1 MPSAGWQ
8 RLLRHSFC
16 IFQDITLPWFLGGKN
31 CRSFSM
37 SISGLS
43 IYAGTSQYQWQ
54 QGLSSSAASSASS
67 SQNVLSTLG
76 SSTTS
81 MASQISGMV
90 ELVQYAMKAMG
101 LSEDSRVTFS
111 QLAKYQQQL
120 EKQFDDS
127 LKKALEE
134 SAVADLSGLTFTL
147 DPDGTLTAAGTTEA
161 DTDKAQDY
169 LDEHPEVAQSLLQSL
184 KDADIELTEGISFS
198 VSSSGS
204 LTLLSGS
211 AHDLQAML
219 DEEAELVAELREG
232 LEGIN
237 VNPDDLT
244 LVFDD
249 AGNLVADEV
258 HPQAYDINNWLRRH
272 EELQNLLTAKLE
284 EEGIA
289 QSDVSLAFPA
299 DGGMTIALAADDA
312 AAIRQVFTQQGETGK
327 ALYDGLADV
336 GIDPDIT
343 FSLQVE
349 SDGSVTINS
358 AHADA
363 DKLRELFENNAELT
377 KQYAQVQALSGIE
390 DARAAMQINPTAM
403 RTRLQMETIAT
414 SWFSSQSTSGFGTY
428 SSGSG
433 LSLLSGLNMN
443 V

>member
-1 MPSAGWQ
+1 
-8 RLLRHSFC
+8 
-16 IFQDITLPWFLGGKN
+16 
-31 CRSFSM
+31 M
-37 SISGLS
+37 SISGLDV
-43 IYAGTSQYQWQ
+43 YANTSRYQWQ
-54 QGLSSSAASSASS
+54 GLSTTGSTSASG
-67 SQNVLSTLG
+67 SQNALSALG
-76 SSTTS
+76 ASNTS
-81 MASQISGMV
+81 MTAQISGMV

-101 LSEDSRVTFS
+101 VSEDSRVTFS
-111 QLAKYQQQL
+111 QITKYQQQL

-134 SAVADLSGLTFTL
+134 SSIADLSALTFTL
-147 DPDGTLTAAGTTEA
+147 APDGTLTAAGATEA
-161 DTDKAQDY
+161 DTNKAQDY
-169 LDEHPEVAQSLLQSL
+169 LDEHPEVAQNLLQSL

-211 AHDLQAML
+211 THNLQAML
-219 DEEAELVAELREG
+219 DEETELVDELRAG

-237 VNPDDLT
+237 VNLNDLM

-249 AGNLVADEV
+249 AGNLVAADD
-258 HPQAYDINNWLRRH
+258 HPQAYDINNWLRQH
-272 EELQNLLTAKLE
+272 EELQDLLTAKLE

-289 QSDVSLAFPA
+289 RGDVSLALPA
-299 DGGMTIALAADDA
+299 EGGMTVALAADDA
-312 AAIRQVFTQQGETGK
+312 AAIQEVFRQQGETGK

-363 DKLRELFENNAELT
+363 DKLRELFEDNAELT

-390 DARAAMQINPTAM
+390 DARAAMQISPSSM

-414 SWFSSQSTSGFGTY
+414 SWFSSQSASGFGTY
-428 SSGSG
+428 SANSG
-433 LSLLSGLNMN
+433 LNLLSGLNLN